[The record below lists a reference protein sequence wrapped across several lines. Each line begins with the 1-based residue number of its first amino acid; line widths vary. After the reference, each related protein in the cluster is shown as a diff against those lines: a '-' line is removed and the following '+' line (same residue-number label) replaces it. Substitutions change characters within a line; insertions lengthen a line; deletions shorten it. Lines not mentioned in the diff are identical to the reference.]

1 MMKVSVA
8 ISIESMGGGGA
19 QLVVN
24 RLISGLLKMG
34 FHIHLITLQS
44 AETDFFA
51 VPENVERHVIGGH
64 KRSSNP
70 ISALYSNLS
79 RIFKLR
85 RTIRN
90 ANPKCVISFVS
101 THNILTLLACKSLNT
116 PVIISERNDPQR
128 QYIGPIWSLLRR
140 LSYPSAAFVTA
151 NSKIAIK
158 FLEKLVPADRLRL
171 VQNPIRTFTPPK
183 LPIMPEPFFLA
194 VGRLNRQKAFDTLIE
209 AYAIAL
215 FRAATLPTL
224 LIIGKGP
231 ERQALNDKIL
241 QLGLSNKVV
250 LAGEVANVGDYYY
263 GALALLHPARFEG
276 MPNVVLEA
284 MATGTPV
291 VVSNSQDSI
300 VNLVSNDVSAM
311 IFDTNDI
318 NQLAEIIVKLNDDL
332 RLCKRLGLAAKAA
345 VIDRLKDDGVSDWV
359 EIIASVASISVKGGK
374 LNSCVE

>member
-1 MMKVSVA
+1 MGESIA

-19 QLVVN
+19 QGVVS

-34 FHIHLITLQS
+34 FHVHLITLQS
-44 AETDFFA
+44 TETDFFY

-70 ISALYSNLS
+70 ISALYSNVS
-79 RIFKLR
+79 RILKLR

-90 ANPKCVISFVS
+90 ANPKCVMSFVS
-101 THNILTLLACKSLNT
+101 THNILTLLACKGLKT

-128 QYIGPIWSLLRR
+128 QYIGPVWSLLRR
-140 LSYPSAAFVTA
+140 LSYPSASFVTA
-151 NSKIAIK
+151 NSQMAIN

-183 LPIMPEPFFLA
+183 LPILAEPFFLA
-194 VGRLNRQKAFDTLIE
+194 IGRLDRQKAFDTLIK

-215 FRAATLPTL
+215 RRATLPTL

-241 QLGLSNKVV
+241 QLGLVNKVV
-250 LAGEVANVGDYYY
+250 LTGEVANVGDYYY

-291 VVSNSQDSI
+291 VISNSQESI
-300 VNLVSNDVSAM
+300 VNLVSNEVSAM

-318 NQLAEIIVKLNDDL
+318 SQLAEIIVRLNGDL
-332 RLCKRLGLAAKAA
+332 RLRKRLGIAAKAA
-345 VIDRLKDDGVSDWV
+345 VFERLRDDGVSDWV
-359 EIIASVASISVKGGK
+359 EIIASVAGTSLKEEK
-374 LNSCVE
+374 